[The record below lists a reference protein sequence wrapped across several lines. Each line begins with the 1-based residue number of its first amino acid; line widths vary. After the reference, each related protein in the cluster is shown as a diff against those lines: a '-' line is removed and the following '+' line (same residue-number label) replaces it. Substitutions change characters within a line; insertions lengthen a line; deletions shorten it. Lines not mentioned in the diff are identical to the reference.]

1 MLIDSGKVIYTL
13 SQEPPVITTRE
24 ELKKNEARK
33 EFKNLVTPRLEKN
46 LGRLDKKRE
55 LELII
60 LNR

>member
-1 MLIDSGKVIYTL
+1 MLIDSGKVIYTC
-13 SQEPPVITTRE
+13 SQEPPFITTRE
-24 ELKKNEARK
+24 ELKKNAARK
-33 EFKNLVTPRLEKN
+33 EFKNLITPRLEKN

>member
-1 MLIDSGKVIYTL
+1 MLIDSWRVNNTW
-13 SQEPPVITTRE
+13 SQEPPVIKTRE
-24 ELKKNEARK
+24 ELKKNAARK
-33 EFKNLVTPRLEKN
+33 EFKNLITPRLEKN